1 LHAPNFSRKISA
13 EVPRSPKEKIPY
25 KNVVQVSGPAKDEQK
40 SKLRRVLSG
49 WMLKKEKKE
58 DWMGKVEKQGV
69 RNGVMVQ
76 EEAALPPV
84 VRY

>member
-1 LHAPNFSRKISA
+1 
-13 EVPRSPKEKIPY
+13 
-25 KNVVQVSGPAKDEQK
+25 VVQISGPNKDEQK

-58 DWMGKVEKQGV
+58 DWMGKVEKRGV